1 MTEGTPTTNTISPL
15 QQAQRYFE
23 GLSPTALAL
32 VLTVILF
39 LIGGIL
45 NPDFLNIDQA
55 INIVRLAAFLGII
68 AAGQTLVIISGGE
81 GIDLSAGVV
90 VTLGTVVMF
99 EISQGKN
106 ELIIPGLLATLAA
119 GAIVGFLNGF
129 GIVLLRIPPLVM
141 TLAMAGVV
149 QGSIQIYTEGLPEGG
164 TPTLHSEMFA
174 EPLIGKIPGVMI
186 FWLLFGFA
194 MWFLLNRTAY
204 GKQLFAIGTN
214 RKTAKLSGLWVK
226 PLVWFTYVLGGMLSA
241 FGGFM
246 LLAFTKQPS
255 LNTDASAERLFQ
267 SIAAVVIGGTVLA
280 GGRGSYWGTMAGA
293 LLLQV
298 LVSLLRAQELDQ
310 AYQFMILGATL
321 VALTS
326 LYGRERRLRQ

>member
-1 MTEGTPTTNTISPL
+1 MSDQPLTEKANSPL
-15 QQAQRYFE
+15 DQMADVVKQIN
-23 GLSPTALAL
+23 PTALAF
-32 VLTVILF
+32 VLAIILF
-39 LIGGIL
+39 LIGGVL

-99 EISQGKN
+99 QVSDGQN
-106 ELIIPGLLATLAA
+106 SMIIPGLLATLAA
-119 GAIVGFLNGF
+119 GAVVGFLNGF

-149 QGSIQIYTEGLPEGG
+149 QGAIQIYTEGLPQGG
-164 TPTLHSEMFA
+164 TPPLLTEMFA
-174 EPLIGKIPGVMI
+174 EPLLWKIPGVLI
-186 FWLLFGFA
+186 FWIIFGLGMWILLT
-194 MWFLLNRTAY
+194 RTLY

-214 RKTAKLSGLWVK
+214 RATAKLSGLWVK
-226 PLVWFTYVLGGMLSA
+226 PLVWLTFTLSGMLSA

-246 LLAFTKQPS
+246 LLSFDQQPS
-255 LNTDASAERLFQ
+255 LNTQASADLLFR

-280 GGRGSYWGTMAGA
+280 GGRGGYWGTMAGA

-298 LVSLLRAQELDQ
+298 IVSLLRAQQLAQ
-310 AYQFMILGATL
+310 AYQLIILGATL

-326 LYGRERRLRQ
+326 LYGREGRLRQ